1 VRSSLAP
8 SALAPALL
16 ALASGCSLALGGSGG
31 SGAAAREAEARIW
44 VAPLVHWE
52 AGADRHVDVAIENGT
67 TRTLALAEPDPAYA
81 RVAVFRG
88 GDDLRLCGV
97 EPRTAAPGPRRRVEI
112 PPGGSLDLRVELDE
126 ACADVPPGEYR
137 FEVDY
142 RSPPLEGA
150 KAFSGAFATRYGE
163 LVVEEG
169 PLAGEPGRSAPA
181 RAGRA
186 PTRSSPQR
194 GRNGSAPAP

>member
-1 VRSSLAP
+1 VRSFLAP
-8 SALAPALL
+8 PALAPALL
-16 ALASGCSLALGGSGG
+16 ALASGCSMALGGSGG

-44 VAPLVHWE
+44 VPPVVHWE
-52 AGADRHVDVAIENGT
+52 AGAHRHVDVAIENGT

-97 EPRTAAPGPRRRVEI
+97 EPRPAASGPRGRVEI
-112 PPGGSLDLRVELDE
+112 PPGGSLALRVELDE
-126 ACADVPPGEYR
+126 ACGGVPAGEYR

-150 KAFSGAFATRYGE
+150 KAFSGAFATCHGE
-163 LVVEEG
+163 LVVEQG
-169 PLAGEPGRSAPA
+169 PVAGAPGRPAPA

-186 PTRSSPQR
+186 APRSSPRR
-194 GRNGSAPAP
+194 GGNGSAPAP